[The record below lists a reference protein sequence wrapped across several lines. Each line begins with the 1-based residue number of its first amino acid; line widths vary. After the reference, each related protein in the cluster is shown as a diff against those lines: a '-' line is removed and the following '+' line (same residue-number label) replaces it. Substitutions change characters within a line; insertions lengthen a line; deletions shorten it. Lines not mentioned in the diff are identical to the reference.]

1 MSENFLVGEI
11 EHLVLV
17 AVLRLEKNAYA
28 VQIGKEIRSRGGIDL
43 SRGTLYITLS
53 RLERKGFLQS
63 WFADP
68 TPERGGKSKRYFKLR
83 APALRALKQTR
94 RVYQDMWRG
103 VKALEGKA

>member
-1 MSENFLVGEI
+1 MSENSLVSEI

-28 VQIGKEIRSRGGIDL
+28 VRIGEEIRSRGGIDL
-43 SRGTLYITLS
+43 SRGTIYITLS

-63 WFADP
+63 WFADS

-94 RVYQDMWRG
+94 RVYQKMWRG

>member
-1 MSENFLVGEI
+1 LVGEI

-17 AVLRLEKNAYA
+17 AILRLEKNAYA
-28 VQIGKEIRSRGGIDL
+28 VRIGKEIRSRGGIDL

-83 APALRALKQTR
+83 APALRALRQTR

-103 VKALEGKA
+103 VRALEGKA